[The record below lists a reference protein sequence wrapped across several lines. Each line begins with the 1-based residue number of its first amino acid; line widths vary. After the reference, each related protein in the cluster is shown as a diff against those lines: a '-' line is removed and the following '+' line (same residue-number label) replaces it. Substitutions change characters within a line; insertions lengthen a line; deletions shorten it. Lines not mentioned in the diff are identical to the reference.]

1 MNYWLMKSEP
11 YVYSFDDLV
20 RDGKTM
26 WDGVRNYQARNNMR
40 AMKEGDLVLYYH
52 SNKGLEIVGVARVI
66 REAYP
71 DPTAEKG
78 DWSAVDIE
86 PVVKLNK
93 PVPLKLIKQTP
104 ELSQMQLVRNSRLS
118 VSPVT
123 PAEFAKILE
132 LGETTLPTR

>member
-40 AMKEGDLVLYYH
+40 AMKKGDLVLYYH
-52 SNKGLEIVGVARVI
+52 SNKGLEIVGVARVV

-104 ELSQMQLVRNSRLS
+104 ELSRMQLVRNSRLS

-123 PAEFAKILE
+123 PEEFARILE
-132 LGETTLPTR
+132 LGETTLPA

>member
-40 AMKEGDLVLYYH
+40 AMKKGDLVLYYH
-52 SNKGLEIVGVARVI
+52 SNKGLEIVGVARVV

-104 ELSQMQLVRNSRLS
+104 ELSRMQLVRNARLS
-118 VSPVT
+118 VSSVT
-123 PAEFAKILE
+123 PEEFARILE
-132 LGETTLPTR
+132 LGQTTLPD

>member
-40 AMKEGDLVLYYH
+40 AMKKGDLVLYYH
-52 SNKGLEIVGVARVI
+52 SNKGLEIVGVARVV

-104 ELSQMQLVRNSRLS
+104 ELSRMQLVRNSRLS

-123 PAEFAKILE
+123 PEEFARILE
-132 LGETTLPTR
+132 LGETTLPD

>member
-20 RDGKTM
+20 RDGRTM

-40 AMKEGDLVLYYH
+40 AMKKGDLVLYYH
-52 SNKGLEIVGVARVI
+52 SNKGLEIVGVARVV

-104 ELSQMQLVRNSRLS
+104 ELSRMQLVRNSRLS

-123 PAEFAKILE
+123 PEEFARILE
-132 LGETTLPTR
+132 LGETTLPA

>member
-11 YVYSFDDLV
+11 YVYSFDDLL

-52 SNKGLEIVGVARVI
+52 SNKGLEIVGVARVV

-123 PAEFAKILE
+123 AEEFAKILE
-132 LGETTLPTR
+132 LGETTLPAQ